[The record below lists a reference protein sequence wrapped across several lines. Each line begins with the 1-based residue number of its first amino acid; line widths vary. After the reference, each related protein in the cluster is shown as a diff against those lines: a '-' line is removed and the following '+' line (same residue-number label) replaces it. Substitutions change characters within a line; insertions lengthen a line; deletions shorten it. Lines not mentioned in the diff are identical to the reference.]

1 MNARKEVINVVT
13 RLADIMALFLVRKE
27 WGVKE
32 KCEIYRY
39 GCEIAIS
46 AIINVTIV
54 LLIGL
59 VFRNLRGALLFYV
72 LFIILRRYCGGYH
85 AETYLGCNTIFA
97 FTMVVVLIMT
107 RYCIYISSLVLIT
120 TAFISF
126 LIVLRYSPLIHKNKM
141 VSEAEVKK
149 YRIISCALSS
159 LLLIL
164 VPIFA
169 MNYKEIALLITLAME
184 VTSFAM
190 IVTVLQERRRKR

>member
-1 MNARKEVINVVT
+1 MNARKEVIDVVT

-27 WGVKE
+27 WGVEE
-32 KCEIYRY
+32 KREIYRY
-39 GCEIAIS
+39 GFEIVIS

-54 LLIGL
+54 FLIGL

-72 LFIILRRYCGGYH
+72 LFIFLRRYCGGYH

-97 FTMVVVLIMT
+97 FTMIMVLIIT
-107 RYCIYISSLVLIT
+107 RYYIYISSLVLIT

-141 VSEAEVKK
+141 VSEVEVEK
-149 YRIISCALSS
+149 YRIISCVFSFF
-159 LLLIL
+159 LLIL
-164 VPIFA
+164 VSVFS
-169 MNYKEIALLITLAME
+169 MNCKEIAILITMAME